1 MDLMLPDSGL
11 LFWMT
16 IIFAIVFFILAKF
29 GFPIITGM
37 VEKRNKRIDD
47 ALSAA
52 RVAEEALERLSQ
64 EQERILSE
72 TRTEQAQM
80 LQEAASQRDA
90 MISRARED
98 ARLQADALIK
108 EAKERINE
116 EKEAALRD
124 VRREVALMS
133 ISIAEKVV
141 RKEMSSEK
149 GQKEF
154 IDRMVAEM
162 LDNEKTSSSEAVN

>member
-80 LQEAASQRDA
+80 LQEAVSQRDA
-90 MISRARED
+90 MIARARED

>member
-90 MISRARED
+90 MIARARED

-162 LDNEKTSSSEAVN
+162 LDNEKISSSEAVN

>member
-1 MDLMLPDSGL
+1 MNLMLPDSGL

-52 RVAEEALERLSQ
+52 RKAEEALAQLSQ
-64 EQERILSE
+64 EQEKILAEARAEQARILE
-72 TRTEQAQM
+72 
-80 LQEAASQRDA
+80 EAAAKRDS
-90 MISRARED
+90 MIAKAQEEARDE
-98 ARLQADALIK
+98 ARKIME
-108 EAKERINE
+108 EAKVRIHM

-124 VRREVALMS
+124 VRREVALLS
-133 ISIAEKVV
+133 LGIAEKVV
-141 RKEMSSEK
+141 RKDLSTDK
-149 GQKEF
+149 GQMEL
-154 IDRMVAEM
+154 IDRMIEEV
-162 LDNEKTSSSEAVN
+162 S